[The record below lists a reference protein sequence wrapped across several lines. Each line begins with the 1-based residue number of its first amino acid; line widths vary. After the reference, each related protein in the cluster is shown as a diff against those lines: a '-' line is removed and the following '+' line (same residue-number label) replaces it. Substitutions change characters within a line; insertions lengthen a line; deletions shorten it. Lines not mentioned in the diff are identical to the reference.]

1 MDDDILN
8 TPFWLVRFYMD
19 GLGFLKPTT
28 VRSVKERV
36 EQVIG
41 KVSKT
46 RPLSVP
52 FLLRTSGK
60 GISQSSWLDYQK
72 PSTEANKQYDD

>member
-19 GLGFLKPTT
+19 GLGFLKPT

-36 EQVIG
+36 EQVLG

-46 RPLSVP
+46 
-52 FLLRTSGK
+52 FYG
-60 GISQSSWLDYQK
+60 
-72 PSTEANKQYDD
+72 NKQTNNMMTRFSMCTKSQIEDKIINIPNGKA

>member
-36 EQVIG
+36 EQVLG

-60 GISQSSWLDYQK
+60 GQSSWLDYQK

>member
-36 EQVIG
+36 EQVLG

-46 RPLSVP
+46 
-52 FLLRTSGK
+52 FYG
-60 GISQSSWLDYQK
+60 
-72 PSTEANKQYDD
+72 EANKQYDD